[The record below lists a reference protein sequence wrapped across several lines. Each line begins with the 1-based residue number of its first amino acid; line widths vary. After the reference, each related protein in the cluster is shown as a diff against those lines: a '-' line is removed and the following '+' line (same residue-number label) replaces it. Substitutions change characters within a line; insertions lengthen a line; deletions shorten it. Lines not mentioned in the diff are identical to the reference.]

1 MGTEKLIVGTAE
13 AYNST
18 NYILCRFIS
27 LLYTQYAFLARLYES
42 TGKAIAQP
50 PASALVLVLAVSA
63 ALTKMLKFYVKTL
76 YFLNLQ
82 MDLIYIW

>member
-1 MGTEKLIVGTAE
+1 MVTAE

-42 TGKAIAQP
+42 TEKAIAQH
-50 PASALVLVLAVSA
+50 PASALVLASALAVI
-63 ALTKMLKFYVKTL
+63 
-76 YFLNLQ
+76 N
-82 MDLIYIW
+82 